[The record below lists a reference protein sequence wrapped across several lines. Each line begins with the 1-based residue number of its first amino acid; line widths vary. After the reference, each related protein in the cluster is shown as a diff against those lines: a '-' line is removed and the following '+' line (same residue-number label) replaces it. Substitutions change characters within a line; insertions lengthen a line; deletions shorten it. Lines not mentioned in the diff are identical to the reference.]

1 MVLLGKLWV
10 LITRFVFVAY
20 SKKFPRLYK
29 PFYRNG
35 PSHRDGAD
43 VTFKDIVKIF
53 GFKTAA
59 IGAWVT
65 KEEQQLA
72 ANLFFDALCD
82 LMIILKVPEKVI
94 SLNGTLSV
102 AFGKG
107 GQKYSSAHYDA
118 KTRTLALA
126 KNAGAG
132 ALSHEWFHS
141 FDHFI
146 TPRFLHSTVHYE
158 FASSLWLKNYQ
169 VKEHP
174 LNRCLED
181 CYQHIFLKPNS
192 DELSTL
198 CVRSAAADKAVNT
211 YYYSRPQE
219 ICARAFE
226 AFVQDQPL
234 KNEFLVQGTKQSPEA
249 KLGIYPQEAQR
260 VMISQYFLRYFSYL
274 GSALE
279 NNLK

>member
-1 MVLLGKLWV
+1 M
-10 LITRFVFVAY
+10 TYA
-20 SKKFPRLYK
+20 KKSPRIYK
-29 PFYRNG
+29 IFYRNG
-35 PSHRDGAD
+35 PNHRDGAD
-43 VTFKDIVKIF
+43 VTFRDIVKIF
-53 GFKTAA
+53 GFRTAT

-65 KEEQQLA
+65 KEEQQIA

-82 LMIILKVPEKVI
+82 LMIILQVPEKVI
-94 SLNGTLSV
+94 SLNGTLSI

-126 KNAGAG
+126 KNAGGG

-146 TPRFLHSTVHYE
+146 TSRFLQSTGQSMGHYE
-158 FASSLWLKNYQ
+158 FASSLWLQNHQ

-198 CVRSAAADKAVNT
+198 SARSAAADKAVNS
-211 YYYSRPQE
+211 YYYSRPEE

-226 AFVQDQPL
+226 AFIQDQAL
-234 KNEFLVQGTKQSPEA
+234 KNEFLVQGTKQSTEA
-249 KLGIYPQEAQR
+249 KLGIYPQEDQR
-260 VMISQYFLRYFSYL
+260 MIISQYFLRYFSYL

-279 NNLK
+279 NNPT

>member
-1 MVLLGKLWV
+1 MTNAKKSPRIHKL
-10 LITRFVFVAY
+10 
-20 SKKFPRLYK
+20 
-29 PFYRNG
+29 FYRNG
-35 PSHRDGAD
+35 PNHRAGAD
-43 VTFKDIVKIF
+43 VTFRDIVKIF
-53 GFKTAA
+53 GFRTAT

-65 KEEQQLA
+65 KDEQQIA

-82 LMIILKVPEKVI
+82 LMIILQVPEKVI
-94 SLNGTLSV
+94 SLNGTLSI
-102 AFGKG
+102 AFGNG

-146 TPRFLHSTVHYE
+146 VPRFLQSTSHYE
-158 FASSLWLKNYQ
+158 FASSLWLNNNQ
-169 VKEHP
+169 VKDHP
-174 LNRCLED
+174 LNSCLED

-198 CVRSAAADKAVNT
+198 FARSAAADKALNG

-226 AFVQDQPL
+226 AFIQDQPL

-249 KLGIYPQEAQR
+249 KLGIYPQEEQR
-260 VMISQYFLRYFSYL
+260 MIISRYFLRYFSYL
-274 GSALE
+274 GSVLE
-279 NNLK
+279 NNPK

>member
-1 MVLLGKLWV
+1 M
-10 LITRFVFVAY
+10 TNA
-20 SKKFPRLYK
+20 KKSPRIYK
-29 PFYRNG
+29 TFYRNG
-35 PSHRDGAD
+35 LNHRGSAD
-43 VTFKDIVKIF
+43 VTFRDIVTIF
-53 GFKTAA
+53 GFKTAS

-65 KEEQQLA
+65 KEEQQIA

-94 SLNGTLSV
+94 SLNGTLSI

-146 TPRFLHSTVHYE
+146 APRFLQFTGHYD
-158 FASSLWLKNYQ
+158 FASSLWLKNCQ

-174 LNRCLED
+174 LNRYLED

-198 CVRSAAADKAVNT
+198 FARSVAADKAVNG

-226 AFVQDQPL
+226 AFIQDQPL

-249 KLGIYPQEAQR
+249 KLGIYPQEDQR
-260 VMISQYFLRYFSYL
+260 IIISEYFLRYFYYL

-279 NNLK
+279 K